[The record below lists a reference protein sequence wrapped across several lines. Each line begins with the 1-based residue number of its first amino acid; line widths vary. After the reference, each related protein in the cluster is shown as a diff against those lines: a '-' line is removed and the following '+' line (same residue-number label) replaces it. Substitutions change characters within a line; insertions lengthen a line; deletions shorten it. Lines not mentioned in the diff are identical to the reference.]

1 MIDLMDGATSG
12 GVWTDSNGTPVD
24 GIFDPGTAGNYG
36 YTYTVTSP
44 ECGDIQSDLNM
55 NVSEA
60 NCTSRVI
67 IIPQGFSPNGDGI
80 GDQWIIKS
88 IEQYPNNTVKVFN
101 RWGAEVYSAHPYT
114 NDWDGKAKK
123 NSEVLPVGTY
133 FYLVDPGDGT
143 DVRKGYVYLTR

>member
-1 MIDLMDGATSG
+1 MSGATSG
-12 GVWTDSNGTPVD
+12 GVWTDSNGNEVN
-24 GIFDPGTAGNYG
+24 GIFDPETAGDYS

-44 ECGDIQSDLNM
+44 ECGDIQSELNM
-55 NVSEA
+55 NVSED
-60 NCTSRVI
+60 NCLSNVL

-88 IEQYPNNTVKVFN
+88 IEQYPNNTVKIFN

-114 NDWDGKAKK
+114 NDWDGKS
-123 NSEVLPVGTY
+123 NSGLNTSNVLPVGTY
-133 FYLVDPGDGT
+133 FYLIDPGDGS